1 MTAISTPVKA
11 LWVRCTAVWTIVL
24 LSTAQC
30 ALQIQ
35 FGRLYRSY
43 RMSRNAELGTEG
55 WNLRGSPVRSQ
66 PREVR
71 HASKYLV
78 TTRPLR
84 RYLCRRT
91 TNLSS
96 QPVTI
101 SAGRRQIWMDNFV
114 SRDRRTCKAIIR
126 GTVVGRWLHRLC

>member
-55 WNLRGSPVRSQ
+55 WELRGLAGSFSVSRGPPCLKITRNYKASSPLFLQEDDKFV
-66 PREVR
+66 
-71 HASKYLV
+71 
-78 TTRPLR
+78 
-84 RYLCRRT
+84 
-91 TNLSS
+91 
-96 QPVTI
+96 I
-101 SAGRRQIWMDNFV
+101 SARVN
-114 SRDRRTCKAIIR
+114 
-126 GTVVGRWLHRLC
+126 

>member
-1 MTAISTPVKA
+1 MTAISTPVNA

-66 PREVR
+66 PGEGR

-78 TTRPLR
+78 TTLPLR
-84 RYLCRRT
+84 RYHCRNMN
-91 TNLSS
+91 NLTSNT
-96 QPVTI
+96 VTI
-101 SAGRRQIWMDNFV
+101 CAARRQTW
-114 SRDRRTCKAIIR
+114 
-126 GTVVGRWLHRLC
+126 